1 MATITITPLRK
12 RPLGISVIG
21 IVNFTGGVMT
31 MTSTVMALI
40 SSAIEMTAPQY
51 NEVVA
56 SELML
61 ASSVM
66 LAIALATIFITVGLL
81 RMKSWA
87 FFAAIVVNLL
97 IVAEAILRFAAGNGG
112 LSGTLLPLAVIVYLA
127 VFARPTYFARPQ
139 E

>member
-1 MATITITPLRK
+1 
-12 RPLGISVIG
+12 
-21 IVNFTGGVMT
+21 
-31 MTSTVMALI
+31 
-40 SSAIEMTAPQY
+40 
-51 NEVVA
+51 
-56 SELML
+56 ML

-66 LAIALATIFITVGLL
+66 LAIALATIFITDGLL